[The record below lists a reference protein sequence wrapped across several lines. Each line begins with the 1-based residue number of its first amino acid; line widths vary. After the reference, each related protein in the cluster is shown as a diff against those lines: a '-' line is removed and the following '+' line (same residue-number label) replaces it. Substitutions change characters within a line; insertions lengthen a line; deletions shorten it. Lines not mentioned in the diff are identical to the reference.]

1 MTLQVLKTLKTE
13 NFFSFLPAVIYGQ
26 LLSYKIA
33 LRMDKR
39 KIFIHVY
46 DLSGAKALSD
56 FLYTASLASFLP
68 HSVGHYEEMTPIHID
83 WDHKFVSDDFMI
95 NLKAD
100 ISSSF
105 SRYLRL
111 IEIVSQNEED
121 KKISSQIQSQID
133 SRDFGFAD
141 GGLISMFREKR

>member
-1 MTLQVLKTLKTE
+1 MTYIDFYFNVE
-13 NFFSFLPAVIYGQ
+13 NKFN
-26 LLSYKIA
+26 KIHEIIE
-33 LRMDKR
+33 REIVRKR
-39 KIFIHVY
+39 KIFIHVD

-83 WDHKFVSDDFMI
+83 WDHKFVTDDFMI
-95 NLKAD
+95 NLKSEILPA
-100 ISSSF
+100 F

-121 KKISSQIQSQID
+121 KKTARDRLKFYRDRGYEIQLID
-133 SRDFGFAD
+133 AKKE
-141 GGLISMFREKR
+141 M

>member
-1 MTLQVLKTLKTE
+1 MTYIDFYFNVE
-13 NFFSFLPAVIYGQ
+13 NKFN
-26 LLSYKIA
+26 KIHEIIE
-33 LRMDKR
+33 REIVRKR
-39 KIFIHVY
+39 KIFIHVD

-68 HSVGHYEEMTPIHID
+68 HSIGHYEEMAAIHID

-95 NLKAD
+95 NLKSE
-100 ISSSF
+100 ILPSF

-121 KKISSQIQSQID
+121 KKTARDRLKFYRDRGYEIQLID
-133 SRDFGFAD
+133 ATKE
-141 GGLISMFREKR
+141 M

>member
-1 MTLQVLKTLKTE
+1 MTYIDFYFNVE
-13 NFFSFLPAVIYGQ
+13 NKFN
-26 LLSYKIA
+26 KIHEIIE
-33 LRMDKR
+33 REIVRKR
-39 KIFIHVY
+39 KIFIHVD

-68 HSVGHYEEMTPIHID
+68 HSIGHYEEMTPIHID

-95 NLKAD
+95 NLKSE
-100 ISSSF
+100 ILPSF

-121 KKISSQIQSQID
+121 KKTARDRLKFYRDRGYEIQLID
-133 SRDFGFAD
+133 AKKE
-141 GGLISMFREKR
+141 M

>member
-1 MTLQVLKTLKTE
+1 MTYIDFYFNVE
-13 NFFSFLPAVIYGQ
+13 NKFN
-26 LLSYKIA
+26 KIHEIIE
-33 LRMDKR
+33 REIVRKR
-39 KIFIHVY
+39 KIFIHVD

-95 NLKAD
+95 NLKSD
-100 ISSSF
+100 ILPAF

-121 KKISSQIQSQID
+121 KKTARDRLKFYRDRGYEIQLID
-133 SRDFGFAD
+133 AKKE
-141 GGLISMFREKR
+141 M

>member
-1 MTLQVLKTLKTE
+1 MTYIDFYFNVE
-13 NFFSFLPAVIYGQ
+13 NKFN
-26 LLSYKIA
+26 KIHEIIE
-33 LRMDKR
+33 REIVRKR
-39 KIFIHVY
+39 KIFIHVD

-95 NLKAD
+95 NLKSE
-100 ISSSF
+100 ILPSF

-121 KKISSQIQSQID
+121 KKTARDRLKFYRDRGYEIQLID
-133 SRDFGFAD
+133 AKKE
-141 GGLISMFREKR
+141 M

>member
-1 MTLQVLKTLKTE
+1 MTYIDFYFNVE
-13 NFFSFLPAVIYGQ
+13 NKFN
-26 LLSYKIA
+26 KIHEIIE
-33 LRMDKR
+33 REIVRKR
-39 KIFIHVY
+39 KIFIHVD

-56 FLYTASLASFLP
+56 FLYTASPASFLP

-95 NLKAD
+95 NLKSE
-100 ISSSF
+100 ILPSF

-121 KKISSQIQSQID
+121 KKTARDRLKFYRDRGYEIQLID
-133 SRDFGFAD
+133 AKKE
-141 GGLISMFREKR
+141 M

>member
-1 MTLQVLKTLKTE
+1 MTYIDFYFNVE
-13 NFFSFLPAVIYGQ
+13 NKFN
-26 LLSYKIA
+26 KIHEIIE
-33 LRMDKR
+33 REIVRKR
-39 KIFIHVY
+39 KIFIHVD
-46 DLSGAKALSD
+46 DLNGAKALSD

-95 NLKAD
+95 NLKSE
-100 ISSSF
+100 ILPSF

-121 KKISSQIQSQID
+121 KKTARDRLKFYRDRGYEIQLID
-133 SRDFGFAD
+133 AKKE
-141 GGLISMFREKR
+141 M

>member
-1 MTLQVLKTLKTE
+1 MTYIDFYFNVE
-13 NFFSFLPAVIYGQ
+13 NKFN
-26 LLSYKIA
+26 KIHEIIE
-33 LRMDKR
+33 REIVRKR
-39 KIFIHVY
+39 KIFIHVD
-46 DLSGAKALSD
+46 DLSDAKALSD

-95 NLKAD
+95 NLKSE
-100 ISSSF
+100 ILPSF

-121 KKISSQIQSQID
+121 KKTARDRLKFYRDRGYEIQLID
-133 SRDFGFAD
+133 AKKE
-141 GGLISMFREKR
+141 M

>member
-1 MTLQVLKTLKTE
+1 MTYIDFYFNVE
-13 NFFSFLPAVIYGQ
+13 NKFN
-26 LLSYKIA
+26 KIHEIIE
-33 LRMDKR
+33 REIVRKR
-39 KIFIHVY
+39 KIFIHVD

-68 HSVGHYEEMTPIHID
+68 HSIGHYEEMTPIHID

-95 NLKAD
+95 NLKPE
-100 ISSSF
+100 ILPSF

-121 KKISSQIQSQID
+121 KKTARDRLKFYRDRGYEIQLID
-133 SRDFGFAD
+133 ATKE
-141 GGLISMFREKR
+141 M